1 MSNAQ
6 DELVEWHDEHVGDK
20 SHVFRATERCAAG
33 ILQAMQHF
41 DLQPNESPRD
51 RHVPL
56 SVHDKL
62 APKVDAVA
70 VAHEVVE
77 YLMLV
82 EQWLRGDT
90 DCSEEVFRR
99 LKFSLVGLQSLE
111 FLVLYCSGIFTLL
124 SSLYKLCI
132 VFPFM
137 CWKFFMVIEL
147 EWLINYR
154 KRMDDKELSFTVLKA
169 QYKHLF

>member
-111 FLVLYCSGIFTLL
+111 FLVLYCSGYSLCFHHFINCALFSLSCVGNFLWLL
-124 SSLYKLCI
+124 NL
-132 VFPFM
+132 
-137 CWKFFMVIEL
+137 
-147 EWLINYR
+147 NG
-154 KRMDDKELSFTVLKA
+154 
-169 QYKHLF
+169 

>member
-1 MSNAQ
+1 VSNAQ

-56 SVHDKL
+56 SVHDNL
-62 APKVDAVA
+62 APKVDSVA

-111 FLVLYCSGIFTLL
+111 FLVLFGVVDGSICPSGIFTLL
-124 SSLYKLCI
+124 SSHYKLCI

-137 CWKFFMVIEL
+137 CIVEI
-147 EWLINYR
+147 YG
-154 KRMDDKELSFTVLKA
+154 
-169 QYKHLF
+169 Y